1 MLARRNGLPFPPCPI
16 VHGQA
21 RLPIVQQLTK
31 NLVGQ
36 TQAGLMPRDALR
48 LRGAPRT
55 CYGPLS
61 SPQIFT
67 RSLLESSVNSPA
79 SMASGTRVANAP
91 RLVTQTNGASA
102 GM

>member
-16 VHGQA
+16 VHGEA
-21 RLPIVQQLTK
+21 RLPVLQHLTK
-31 NLVGQ
+31 SLVGQ
-36 TQAGLMPRDALR
+36 TQAALMPRDALR

-61 SPQIFT
+61 SPQLFT
-67 RSLLESSVNSPA
+67 RSLLQSGVNSPS

-91 RLVTQTNGASA
+91 RLVNQSSGASA